1 MSGPFRVA
9 CVQTNAGR
17 DFEPNIKAASELV
30 QRARAAGA
38 ALVLLPENVS
48 MMEPDTA
55 LARQKACAEAAHPAL
70 AAFRE
75 LARAADVWLVVGSL
89 SVLVDAEKIA
99 NRSYLIDASGEIAAR
114 YDKIHLFDVDLSAGE
129 RYRESDT
136 IAAGARA
143 VVAPTPWGAL
153 GLSICY
159 DLRFPKLYRHLA
171 HQGADFLSIPAAFTR
186 TTGQAHWHILIRARA
201 IENGCFV
208 FAPAQTGTHAK
219 GRQTYGHA
227 LIVDPWG
234 EVLADAGEEVGF
246 IVADIDPA
254 KVAEARARIP
264 ALMHERPFT

>member
-1 MSGPFRVA
+1 MR
-9 CVQTNAGR
+9 AG
-17 DFEPNIKAASELV
+17 LV
-30 QRARAAGA
+30 QLTVGDLPVENVAPVRAAVRAAIAGGAGFVLTPECTNGISADRQHQHRVLTEEAADPVLSMLRNEAARAGVWVLAG
-38 ALVLLPENVS
+38 
-48 MMEPDTA
+48 
-55 LARQKACAEAAHPAL
+55 
-70 AAFRE
+70 
-75 LARAADVWLVVGSL
+75 
-89 SVLVDAEKIA
+89 SVIVKTGDATDDRFA
-99 NRSYLIDASGEIAAR
+99 NRSVLIGPDGAVAAR

-254 KVAEARARIP
+254 KVADARARIP